1 MAFYKKN
8 TKRKIMK
15 KGNIIDR
22 IDVDIRSKDKKNK
35 NLKFSYLDTNIRR

>member
-1 MAFYKKN
+1 
-8 TKRKIMK
+8 MK